1 MRAALTTAAN
11 QIRAFAERQLPAS
24 WSKEPVPG
32 LTTGQLVRPLGSVGC
47 YVPSGRHPLP
57 STLLMTAI
65 PAQVAGV
72 ERIVV
77 VSPKPAPETLAA
89 AHLLG
94 ITEFYRLGG
103 AHAVAALAYGTATLP
118 RVDKIV
124 GPGNLYVT
132 AAKRLVAF
140 DCAIDMLAGPTE
152 IVVTSE
158 RGNAAEIASDLVA
171 QAEHDPEALAI
182 FITTRADLAKEVIA
196 EAKSRSRNN
205 AVAREALDRNGLVI
219 VASSVEEARAITNRL
234 APEHLTVDA
243 ASDLDWVQNA
253 GSVFVGRWSAQP
265 MGDYISGPNHTL
277 PTGGMARVRGGLS
290 VNDFVKLITVQEY
303 TAKGIRSLG
312 PHAALLAEAEGLTGP
327 RRSDSHTHRQRGG
340 PVSEAATTLVPAP
353 RASRTGHE
361 GVSPS
366 ARQPRHAAPGLQRE
380 HLACSPKVREVL
392 GCISAGSLT
401 RYPEREPVEAIVAA
415 HLGLAPA
422 QIALTN
428 GVDEAIHVLFEA
440 FLEEGDELLLPVP
453 TYTMY
458 EVYASATDARVV
470 SVQAADDLPFPSS
483 ACLPRSPRAPR
494 SSPSPIPTAP
504 PAPRQY
510 ARSYWNSPRAR
521 LMPFC
526 WSMRLTSTFTAK
538 P

>member
-1 MRAALTTAAN
+1 MKLIRTTESGAKQTAELLAALEDRGGAALDAVLPAVRRIVADVRRQGDRALLRYAAKFDGLAGARALRITPSEMAAAWESLNPAMQEALTTAAN
-11 QIRAFAERQLPAS
+11 QIRAFAVSQLPAS
-24 WSKEPVPG
+24 FSDEPIPG

-57 STLLMTAI
+57 STLLMTVI

-103 AHAVAALAYGTATLP
+103 AHAIAALAYGTNSVS

-158 RGNAAEIASDLVA
+158 SGNAADIASDLVA

-196 EAKSRSRNN
+196 EAKLRSRNN
-205 AVAREALDRNGLVI
+205 TVARQALDRNGLVI
-219 VASSVEEARAITNRL
+219 VTANIDEARAITNRL

-243 ASDLDWVQNA
+243 TSDLDWVQNA
-253 GSVFVGRWSAQP
+253 GSVFVGGWSSQP

-290 VNDFVKLITVQEY
+290 VNDFVKLITVQQYSEHGLR
-303 TAKGIRSLG
+303 TLG
-312 PHAALLAEAEGLTGP
+312 PPAILLAEAEGLT
-327 RRSDSHTHRQRGG
+327 
-340 PVSEAATTLVPAP
+340 A
-353 RASRTGHE
+353 
-361 GVSPS
+361 
-366 ARQPRHAAPGLQRE
+366 HA
-380 HLACSPKVREVL
+380 
-392 GCISAGSLT
+392 
-401 RYPEREPVEAIVAA
+401 EAIRTRIQK
-415 HLGLAPA
+415 G
-422 QIALTN
+422 
-428 GVDEAIHVLFEA
+428 
-440 FLEEGDELLLPVP
+440 
-453 TYTMY
+453 
-458 EVYASATDARVV
+458 R
-470 SVQAADDLPFPSS
+470 
-483 ACLPRSPRAPR
+483 PRG
-494 SSPSPIPTAP
+494 
-504 PAPRQY
+504 
-510 ARSYWNSPRAR
+510 
-521 LMPFC
+521 
-526 WSMRLTSTFTAK
+526 
-538 P
+538 

>member
-1 MRAALTTAAN
+1 MKTIRTTGRSAKQSAEILAALEQRGGAALDSVLPAVRRIVSDVRKKGDRALLRYAAQFDGLQSAADLRVTQQEMAAAFDAIDPALRQALSTAAK
-11 QIRAFAERQLPAS
+11 QIRAFAKRQLPAS
-24 WSKEPVPG
+24 WSASPVSG

-77 VSPKPAPETLAA
+77 VSPKPAQETLAA

-103 AHAVAALAYGTATLP
+103 AHAVAALAYGTASLQ

-182 FITTRADLAKEVIA
+182 FITTRANLATEVIR
-196 EAKSRSRNN
+196 EVKERSSNN
-205 AVAREALDRNGLVI
+205 PIARLALDRKGLVI
-219 VASSVEEARAITNRL
+219 VASSIDEARQITNRL
-234 APEHLTVDA
+234 AAEHLTVDA
-243 ASDLDWVQNA
+243 ASDLEWVQNA

-303 TAKGIRSLG
+303 TAQAVRSLG
-312 PHAALLAEAEGLTGP
+312 PPAVLLAEAEGLWGHAESIRTRLQ
-327 RRSDSHTHRQRGG
+327 RRR
-340 PVSEAATTLVPAP
+340 P
-353 RASRTGHE
+353 RA
-361 GVSPS
+361 
-366 ARQPRHAAPGLQRE
+366 
-380 HLACSPKVREVL
+380 
-392 GCISAGSLT
+392 
-401 RYPEREPVEAIVAA
+401 
-415 HLGLAPA
+415 
-422 QIALTN
+422 
-428 GVDEAIHVLFEA
+428 
-440 FLEEGDELLLPVP
+440 
-453 TYTMY
+453 
-458 EVYASATDARVV
+458 
-470 SVQAADDLPFPSS
+470 
-483 ACLPRSPRAPR
+483 
-494 SSPSPIPTAP
+494 
-504 PAPRQY
+504 
-510 ARSYWNSPRAR
+510 
-521 LMPFC
+521 
-526 WSMRLTSTFTAK
+526 
-538 P
+538 